1 MMNMVVSIDCSAPPA
16 QPVYFG
22 REGRQLFGWFHPPA
36 VVEGNTRGC
45 LVVMCNPIGYDAICT
60 HRSYRFFSQM
70 LAEAGFAV
78 LRYDHHGTG
87 DSSGSDED
95 AERLRAWVND
105 VRVAVNFGKSVSG
118 ARAVCLF
125 GVRMGGTIALA
136 AAVGGGL
143 ADSLVT
149 WAAFP
154 SGATYLREMR
164 ALRMVR
170 DADTGTAGVA
180 HDAGAD
186 LGEEAA
192 GYLLT
197 ASTVA
202 QLEKLTLL
210 DQKDPPARFA
220 LLLARDDIPQS
231 EKLANHLL
239 KTGCEVT
246 TLKPPGYAGM
256 MLDTFDAVVP
266 VEALTTVR
274 DWLSERYNPS
284 PQQSI
289 SPPAPTGF
297 LVGGTRGAESDVRE
311 RPVRFGPEGQ
321 FFGIVTEPLRPQADR
336 ARTAILFVSVGSNL
350 HVGPNRMYVTQ
361 ARALASLGFVCLRMD
376 IGGVGESPPSAGR
389 RENHLYARHSVSD
402 VREAVRMLREQLQ
415 ISQVVLTGVCSG
427 AYLSYHAA
435 NEDAGISSVILINP
449 QTFTWREGDSL
460 ELKSRHT
467 IKAMSFY
474 RSQLFSWGTWSRLLS
489 GQINVRII
497 AAGVIANLRKRW
509 KLRLER
515 AIQRDNA
522 AIEAKPHDVRATFQ
536 RLMRDG
542 TNVFLLY
549 SANDGGLNELETQLG
564 ENAKS
569 LQKHSRFKFQIVDG
583 ADHTF
588 TPLWA
593 QRRLLDLVSQHVI
606 RLYG

>member
-1 MMNMVVSIDCSAPPA
+1 MDEQNAQSAPPA
-16 QPVYFG
+16 QPVCFG
-22 REGRQLFGWFHPPA
+22 REGRQLFGWYHGPKVTESSA
-36 VVEGNTRGC
+36 RNC

-60 HRSYRFFSQM
+60 HRSYRVFAQL
-70 LAEAGFAV
+70 LADAGFAV

-95 AERLRAWVND
+95 AERLKAWIND
-105 VRVAVNFGKSVSG
+105 VRVAVTHGKSLSG
-118 ARAVCLF
+118 AQSVCLF
-125 GVRMGGTIALA
+125 GVRMGGTIAMA
-136 AAVGGGL
+136 AAAGGGL
-143 ADSLVT
+143 ADALIA

-154 SGATYLREMR
+154 SGSNYLREMR

-170 DADTGTAGVA
+170 DADAGTAVA

-197 ASTVA
+197 ASTVT
-202 QLEKLTLL
+202 QLEQLNLL
-210 DQKDPPARFA
+210 DQKERPARFA
-220 LLLARDDIPQS
+220 LMLARDDIPQS
-231 EKLANHLL
+231 EKLPNHLS
-239 KTGCEVT
+239 KIGCEVT

-266 VEALTTVR
+266 LQALDEIR
-274 DWLSERYNPS
+274 DWLGERYPLT
-284 PQQSI
+284 PC
-289 SPPAPTGF
+289 PEMRVGTLPTS
-297 LVGGTRGAESDVRE
+297 LIGGSRGAESDVRE
-311 RPVRFGPEGQ
+311 RPVRFGPDDQ
-321 FFGIVTEPLRPQADR
+321 FFGILTEPLRPQGDR
-336 ARTAILFVSVGSNL
+336 ASTAIVFVSVGSNL

-376 IGGVGESPPSAGR
+376 IGGVGESPPSAGH
-389 RENHLYARHSVSD
+389 RENHLYARHSVRD
-402 VREAVRMLREQLQ
+402 VRHAIGMLRDKLQ
-415 ISQVVLTGVCSG
+415 IAQVILAGVCSG

-435 NEDAGISSVILINP
+435 TEDLGVASIVLINP
-449 QTFTWREGDSL
+449 QTFSWREGDSL
-460 ELKSRHT
+460 ELKSRNT

-474 RSQLFSWGTWSRLLS
+474 RSRIYTWETWRRLLT

-497 AAGVIANLRKRW
+497 VAGVLANLKKKW
-509 KLRLER
+509 KVRMER
-515 AIQRDNA
+515 AIQREE
-522 AIEAKPHDVRATFQ
+522 IEGEEKPHNVRATFL
-536 RLMRDG
+536 RLMKSG

-549 SANDGGLNELETQLG
+549 SANDGGLNELEAQLG

-569 LQKHSRFKFQIVDG
+569 LQKQSRFKFQIVDG

-593 QRRLLDLVSQHVI
+593 QRRLLDLISQHVI

>member
-1 MMNMVVSIDCSAPPA
+1 MTMDAQNECKTPPA
-16 QPVYFG
+16 EPVHFG
-22 REGRQLFGWFHPPA
+22 REGRQLFGWFHAPA
-36 VVEGNTRGC
+36 VVDGSTRNC

-60 HRSYRFFSQM
+60 HRSYRVFAQM

-95 AERLRAWVND
+95 AERLRAWIND
-105 VRVAVNFGKSVSG
+105 VRVAVAFGKSLSG
-118 ARAVCLF
+118 AQSTCLF

-136 AAVGGGL
+136 AAAGGGL
-143 ADSLVT
+143 ADVLVA

-154 SGATYLREMR
+154 SGSNYLREMR

-170 DADTGTAGVA
+170 DADAATAGVE

-202 QLEKLTLL
+202 QLEQLTLL
-210 DQKDPPARFA
+210 DQKEPPARYA
-220 LLLARDDIPQS
+220 LMLARDDIPQS
-231 EKLANHLL
+231 EKLSNYLA
-239 KTGCEVT
+239 KIGCEVT
-246 TLKPPGYAGM
+246 ALKPPGYAAM

-266 VEALTTVR
+266 IQALGGIR
-274 DWLSERYNPS
+274 DWLLERS
-284 PQQSI
+284 PAA
-289 SPPAPTGF
+289 PRAGVLLPAPTTP
-297 LVGGTRGAESDVRE
+297 LIGGTRGAESDVRE
-311 RPVRFGPEGQ
+311 RPCRFGADGQ
-321 FFGIVTEPLRPQADR
+321 FFGIITEPLRPQGER

-376 IGGVGESPPSAGR
+376 IGGVGESPPTAGH
-389 RENHLYARHSVSD
+389 RENHLYARHSVGD
-402 VREAVRMLREQLQ
+402 VREAIRMLREQLQ

-435 NEDAGISSVILINP
+435 TEDSGIASVILINP

-474 RSQLFSWGTWSRLLS
+474 RSRIYDWETWRRLLT

-497 AAGVIANLRKRW
+497 MAGVVANLRKKW

-515 AIQRDNA
+515 AIQRDDSA
-522 AIEAKPHDVRATFQ
+522 AEGKPQDVRATFQ
-536 RLMRDG
+536 RMMKGG

-564 ENAKS
+564 ENAKA
-569 LQKHSRFKFQIVDG
+569 LQKHSRFKFQIVEG